1 MSNCLPDWMIRGVK
15 GLRIDILTLFP
26 GMFAPL
32 RESMMKR
39 AGEKGLVDIRI
50 IDIRDFAFNKH
61 RMTDDVVYGGGAGM
75 VMKPEPIFEAFQH
88 LKSTGTVSPRVIIT
102 SPQGALFSQRK
113 AAELSKEGHLVFI
126 CGHYEGIDDRV
137 RELLQA
143 EELSVG
149 DFVLTG
155 GELPA
160 MIMTD
165 AIVRLLPGVLG
176 DDLSTQEESFSDGLL
191 EYPHYTRPQE
201 FAGLKVPDVLLGG
214 NHAHIR
220 IWRRKQSL
228 LKTWKNRPDLWKKA
242 PLDQEDLKWMEE
254 MKGTVRRNYR
264 LFTALVHYPVYNK
277 KGEVVNTSFT
287 NLDLHDIAR
296 ASATFGVE
304 KYFMVQP
311 VAAQHEL
318 IHTLINHWVKGYGA
332 RYNPDRRHALTKIA
346 LTNSVEETKAQI
358 QEEYGEAP
366 KVISTAAKAYANHI
380 GYGELRDVMER
391 QGGNYLL
398 LFGTGWGL
406 EQSLIEN
413 SDFVLKPVYG
423 PGAYNHLSVRSAASI
438 ILDRLQGE

>member
-1 MSNCLPDWMIRGVK
+1 M
-15 GLRIDILTLFP
+15 RIDILTLFP

-32 RESMMKR
+32 QESIIKR
-39 AGEKGLVDIRI
+39 AGEKGIVDINI

-61 RMTDDVVYGGGAGM
+61 RMVDDVVYGGGAGM
-75 VMKPEPIFEAFQH
+75 VMKPEPIYEAVKH
-88 LKSTGTVSPRVIIT
+88 LKSTVASSTPRIIMT
-102 SPQGALFSQRK
+102 SPQGELFSQKK
-113 AAELSKEGHLVFI
+113 AVELSKEEHLVFI

-137 RELLQA
+137 RELLHA

-155 GELPA
+155 GELPS
-160 MIMTD
+160 MIMVD
-165 AIVRLLPGVLG
+165 SVVRLLPGVLG
-176 DDLSTQEESFSDGLL
+176 DDVSSEEESFADGLL
-191 EYPHYTRPQE
+191 EYPHYTRPAE
-201 FAGLKVPDVLLGG
+201 FEGLKVPDVLMRG
-214 NHAHIR
+214 NHEQIR

-242 PLDQEDLKWMEE
+242 SLDKDDLEYMTEI
-254 MKGTVRRNYR
+254 KGNVRQNYR

-277 KGEVVNTSFT
+277 KHEVINTSFT

-311 VAAQHEL
+311 VEAQHEL
-318 IHTLINHWVKGYGA
+318 INTLINHWVKGYGA
-332 RYNPDRRHALTKIA
+332 RYNPDRRHALTKIS
-346 LTNSVEETKAQI
+346 LTNSVEEVKSQI
-358 QEEYGEAP
+358 KEEYGKEP
-366 KVISTAAKAYANHI
+366 KVISTAAKAYPTNV
-380 GYGELRDVMER
+380 GYENLRDIMER

-406 EQSLIEN
+406 EESLIGN

-423 PGAYNHLSVRSAASI
+423 PGEYNHLSVRSAVSI

>member
-1 MSNCLPDWMIRGVK
+1 MK
-15 GLRIDILTLFP
+15 IDILTLFP

-32 RESMMKR
+32 KESIIKR
-39 AGEKGLVDIRI
+39 AGEKGLVDINI
-50 IDIRDFAFNKH
+50 TDIRDFAFNKH
-61 RMTDDVVYGGGAGM
+61 RMVDDVVYGGGAGM
-75 VMKPEPIFEAFQH
+75 VMKPEPICEAVKH
-88 LKSTGTVSPRVIIT
+88 LKGTAASASPPRIIMT
-102 SPQGALFSQRK
+102 SPQGELFSQKK
-113 AAELSKEGHLVFI
+113 ALELSQEGHLIFI

-143 EELSVG
+143 EELSIG

-155 GELPA
+155 GELPS
-160 MIMTD
+160 MIMVD
-165 AIVRLLPGVLG
+165 SVVRLLPGVLG
-176 DDLSTQEESFSDGLL
+176 DDVSSEEESFSDGLL
-191 EYPHYTRPQE
+191 EYPQYTRPAE
-201 FAGLKVPDVLLGG
+201 YEGLKVPDVLQGG
-214 NHAHIR
+214 NHEHIR

-242 PLDQEDLKWMEE
+242 PLDLDDLKFMEE
-254 MKGTVRRNYR
+254 MKGDVRRNYC

-277 KGEVVNTSFT
+277 KKEIINTSFT

-304 KYFMVQP
+304 KYFMIQP
-311 VAAQHEL
+311 VEAQHE
-318 IHTLINHWVKGYGA
+318 IINTLINHWVKGYGA
-332 RYNPDRRHALTKIA
+332 RYNPDRKHALTKIA
-346 LTNSVEETKAQI
+346 LTNSVEETKAMI
-358 QEEYGEAP
+358 REEYGEEP
-366 KVISTAAKAYANHI
+366 KVISTAAKAYSTNV
-380 GYGELRDVMER
+380 GYEELHNIMER

-438 ILDRLQGE
+438 ILDRLQGER